1 MNTVWIPRSSRK
13 RRFPGSFYKEAAL
26 AGAIILLVVSALSSA
41 TACSIQID
49 PRINVYGPTVVDEDV
64 EYTWRIELID
74 FPPPNTTIEILTRP
88 PGVPLLPENYKNFPM
103 DMGGEV
109 AGATYTYKLRSRGRD
124 PEGNLSLY
132 VRDKLRGR
140 ITSWEE
146 LPGRFPES
154 SGVPIVVDGTPIG
167 GAADDSECAVSYE
180 IVGANMLE
188 SVEIIREKY
197 IAPTQWVVEDQGV
210 AWNMDKNN
218 LGYNGEE
225 EQIDNVAME
234 YTPNTVGDMRGGPVW
249 AGSGASEREF
259 VYQTPSAPEEYV
271 MEVSI
276 GTTLSMVGTWQW
288 YEMKRTRRFERM
300 PDPITGEETIMVFPG
315 SVAEYVNELFELYMR
330 NQGLVDS
337 DVTNAD
343 TRRTLIAPRR
353 QQVEDFIVGRF
364 NDLAAFSGTPTS
376 DIRDAVDTCID
387 EWIATGTVS
396 MGAVEYIHGPFTVDI
411 TGNAIKQSG
420 TASSSVRPGIINI
433 KVQDTTSP
441 QHFHFTGSQTLYG
454 TTGDLVSEWNEKR
467 ERYNYDLPANP
478 ENITVQVIENNP
490 SHASSDL
497 PFSVS
502 FYYVT
507 QLLDYHPIKGKY
519 CGQKGYVHGES
530 CDCFPIYL
538 EKFVWIKAG
547 EIDHTS
553 ENVTVTKYDFN
564 GYPMDGD
571 TGEGGP
577 TDPAYC
583 VIEWEIPLTEL
594 KEPLSPHFATTSETY
609 TDPWGNL
616 HPGWGSGG
624 VLKMM
629 VFAKDGRNLETPF
642 GWKENITFIEQGEYE
657 GWEYASGNLNDP
669 IAALNVREPYVAQ
682 DSNGEF
688 FRIPADRPPNFNVP
702 ESFVDDEYF
711 DPGLFGRFGKI
722 VVYDD
727 DRPNVRINIS
737 DNSFLRRTFSF
748 GNIWMGDFKREAFQK
763 ARQQRTRVY
772 TLTNRDTLQ
781 KKDGI
786 GRRPYVKFIDVDASG
801 EPGTDPELWEF
812 KYGDLRDGYKTQGTM
827 IADEKFNPW
836 FFDLYDNPYVSEYS
850 LFSSRD
856 ENMYGYWVPED
867 LRLSLDFIS
876 IPKEVMA
883 CDNINTYRTS
893 DPNRGGIATPFGP
906 VTRTYETFV
915 LRDGLDR
922 FKNITTY
929 NFRDLNRGQNVRPRE
944 CSVFVRVEDLA
955 DEKIGGPLAREVK
968 VYFYVAGTDMKSY
981 TIDRK
986 HKHRGN

>member
-1 MNTVWIPRSSRK
+1 MSH
-13 RRFPGSFYKEAAL
+13 RFSGSLYKPAAL
-26 AGAIILLVVSALSSA
+26 AGVIILLVVSALSSA
-41 TACSIQID
+41 SACSIQID
-49 PRINVYGPTVVDEDV
+49 PRINVYGPNVVYEDEPN
-64 EYTWRIELID
+64 TWRIELID
-74 FPPPNTTIEILTRP
+74 FAPPNTTIEILTRP

-103 DMGGEV
+103 DMGGEMT
-109 AGATYTYKLRSRGRD
+109 GATYSYSVRSRGRD
-124 PEGNLSLY
+124 PEGNMSLY

-140 ITSWEE
+140 ITSWEQ
-146 LPGRFPES
+146 LPGRFPDS
-154 SGVPIVVDGTPIG
+154 SGVPLVVDGTPIG
-167 GAADDSECAVSYE
+167 GAADDSECGIYYE
-180 IVGANMLE
+180 IVGNDMLE

-197 IAPTQWVVEDQGV
+197 IEPTQWVIEDQGV

-259 VYQTPSAPEEYV
+259 IYQTPSAPEEYV

-288 YEMKRTRRFERM
+288 YEMKRTRRFVRGS
-300 PDPITGEETIMVFPG
+300 DPVTGEETLLVLPG

-330 NQGLVDS
+330 NQGLVETD
-337 DVTNAD
+337 DMNAD
-343 TRRTLIAPRR
+343 TRRSLISPRR

-364 NDLAAFSGTPTS
+364 RDVAEFDGTPPS
-376 DIRDAVDTCID
+376 EIREAVDLCITV
-387 EWIATGTVS
+387 WIETGTIN

-411 TGNAIKQSG
+411 TGQAVKQSG
-420 TASSSVRPGIINI
+420 TANSSVRPGIINV
-433 KVQDTTSP
+433 KVLDKTPP
-441 QHFHFTGSQTLYG
+441 QYFHFKDSQTLYG
-454 TTGDLVSEWNEKR
+454 TTGDLVSEWNDKR
-467 ERYNYDLPANP
+467 EHFNYSLPANP

-519 CGQKGYVHGES
+519 CGQKGYVHGDS

-538 EKFVWIKAG
+538 EKFVWIKGG
-547 EIDHTS
+547 EIDNTS

-564 GYPMDGD
+564 GYAMDGD

-583 VIEWEIPLTEL
+583 VIEWEIPLTDL

-609 TDPWGNL
+609 NDPWGNR
-616 HPGWGSGG
+616 HPGWGRGG
-624 VLKMM
+624 ILKMM
-629 VFAKDGRNLETPF
+629 VHSMDGANLETPP
-642 GWKENITFIEQGEYE
+642 GWKEGITYVEQGEYE
-657 GWEYASGNLNDP
+657 GWEYSSGNLNDP
-669 IAALNVREPYVAQ
+669 VAAMDVLDPYLALSYNQEIVRINE
-682 DSNGEF
+682 EF
-688 FRIPADRPPNFNVP
+688 LTPDFNVP
-702 ESFVDDEYF
+702 ESFIDDEFF
-711 DPGLFGRFGKI
+711 DKGYFGRFGKI
-722 VVYDD
+722 IVYDD

-763 ARQQRTRVY
+763 ARRQRSRIY

-781 KKDGI
+781 KKDEI
-786 GRRPYVKFIDVDASG
+786 SRRPFVAYIDGDPSG
-801 EPGTDPELWEF
+801 EPGEDPELWEF
-812 KYGDLRDGYKTQGTM
+812 EFGDLPDGYKDQGGL

-836 FFDLYDNPYVSEYS
+836 FFDLFGSPYVSEYR
-850 LFSSRD
+850 LFD
-856 ENMYGYWVPED
+856 PADDNMYGYWVPED
-867 LRLSLDFIS
+867 LRLSFNFVMV
-876 IPKEVMA
+876 PQEVMA
-883 CDNINTYRTS
+883 CDNINTYKTG
-893 DPNRGGIATPFGP
+893 DPNRGGI
-906 VTRTYETFV
+906 VTSFDPGSQTYETFV
-915 LRDGLDR
+915 LVDGSDR
-922 FKNITTY
+922 MHNITTY
-929 NFRDLNRGQNVRPRE
+929 NFRDLNRGQNVRRRE

-955 DEKIGGPLAREVK
+955 AAEVGGPLARELK